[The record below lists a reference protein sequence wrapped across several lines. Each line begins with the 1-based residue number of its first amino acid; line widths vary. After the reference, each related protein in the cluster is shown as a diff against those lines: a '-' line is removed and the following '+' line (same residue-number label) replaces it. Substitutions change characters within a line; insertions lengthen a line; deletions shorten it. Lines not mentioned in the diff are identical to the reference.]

1 MRNFDKNPKT
11 ILMKKSLFIAIALL
25 ISHLG
30 FSQASKPAIQGLKL
44 AYVYEDY
51 ILQNVDEVK
60 NLQAE
65 IASKKVSFETK
76 LEQKAKKY
84 QEEYETYQAMMKD
97 ITGLTTD
104 SLNAKLKK
112 VQNIKKDA
120 EEFQASSEAELQ
132 KMIQEKLAAI
142 REKISI
148 TIKTVAA
155 EKGYKIVFR
164 RNTDTSNNE
173 SNTVMLYSAD
183 NGKDD
188 LTDAVLVKMGTT
200 PPKKQ

>member
-1 MRNFDKNPKT
+1 
-11 ILMKKSLFIAIALL
+11 MKKSVFIAIILL
-25 ISHLG
+25 ISQLG
-30 FSQASKPAIQGLKL
+30 FSQAPKTVKPATQGLKL

-51 ILQNVDEVK
+51 ILQNVKEIK
-60 NLQAE
+60 SLQAE

-84 QEEYETYQAMMKD
+84 QEEYEAYQAMMKD

-104 SLNAKLKK
+104 SLNAKLKL
-112 VQNIKKDA
+112 VQNLKKDA
-120 EEFQASSEAELQ
+120 EEFQANSEADLQ
-132 KMIQEKLAAI
+132 KMIQEKFLAI
-142 REKISI
+142 REKVNA

-164 RNTDTSNNE
+164 RNADSGNNE
-173 SNTVMLYSAD
+173 SNSVMLYSAD

-188 LTDAVLVKMGTT
+188 LTDAVLIKMGTV
-200 PPKKQ
+200 PPKK

>member
-1 MRNFDKNPKT
+1 
-11 ILMKKSLFIAIALL
+11 MKKSVFIAIIL
-25 ISHLG
+25 IISQLG
-30 FSQASKPAIQGLKL
+30 FSQAPKAAAPSLKI
-44 AYVYEDY
+44 AYLYEDY
-51 ILQNVDEVK
+51 ILQNLKETK
-60 NLQAE
+60 SLQAE

-76 LEQKAKKY
+76 MEQKAKNY
-84 QEEYETYQAMMKD
+84 QEQYAQYQAMMKD

-104 SLNAKLKK
+104 SLNAKLKR
-112 VQNIKKDA
+112 VQGIKKEAD
-120 EEFQASSEAELQ
+120 EFQANSEAELQ
-132 KMIQEKLAAI
+132 KMIQEKFTAI
-142 REKISI
+142 REKVNA

-164 RNTDTSNNE
+164 RNADAANNE

-188 LTDAVLVKMGTT
+188 LTDAILVKMGTT

>member
-1 MRNFDKNPKT
+1 
-11 ILMKKSLFIAIALL
+11 MKKSVFIAIILL
-25 ISHLG
+25 ISQLG
-30 FSQASKPAIQGLKL
+30 FSQAPKTAKPATQGLKL

-51 ILQNVDEVK
+51 ILQNVKEIK
-60 NLQAE
+60 SLQAE

-84 QEEYETYQAMMKD
+84 QEEYEAYQAMMKD

-104 SLNAKLKK
+104 SLNAKLKL
-112 VQNIKKDA
+112 VQNLKKDA
-120 EEFQASSEAELQ
+120 EEFQANSEADLQ
-132 KMIQEKLAAI
+132 KMIQEKFLAI
-142 REKISI
+142 REKVNA

-164 RNTDTSNNE
+164 RNADSGNNE
-173 SNTVMLYSAD
+173 SNSVMLYSAD

-188 LTDAVLVKMGTT
+188 LTDAVLIKMGTV
-200 PPKKQ
+200 PPKK

>member
-1 MRNFDKNPKT
+1 
-11 ILMKKSLFIAIALL
+11 MKKSVFIAIILL
-25 ISHLG
+25 ISQLG
-30 FSQASKPAIQGLKL
+30 FSQTAKPATQGLKL

-51 ILQNVDEVK
+51 ILQNLNEIK

-65 IASKKVSFETK
+65 IASKKVSLETK

-84 QEEYETYQAMMKD
+84 QEEYVEYQAMMKD

-104 SLNAKLKK
+104 SLNAKLKR

-120 EEFQASSEAELQ
+120 DDFQANSEAELQ
-132 KMIQEKLAAI
+132 KMIQDKFLAI
-142 REKISI
+142 REKVNA

-164 RNTDTSNNE
+164 RNADASNNE

-188 LTDAVLVKMGTT
+188 LTDAVLIKMGTV
-200 PPKKQ
+200 PPKK

>member
-1 MRNFDKNPKT
+1 MKN
-11 ILMKKSLFIAIALL
+11 LSFIAIILL

-30 FSQASKPAIQGLKL
+30 FSQGSKIAKTTTQGLKL

-51 ILQNVDEVK
+51 ILQNVKEMT

-84 QEEYETYQAMMKD
+84 QEEYAVYQAMMKD
-97 ITGLTTD
+97 ITNLTTD
-104 SLNAKLKK
+104 SLNAKLKR

-120 EEFQASSEAELQ
+120 DEFQTNSEAELQ
-132 KMIQEKLAAI
+132 KMIQEKFLAI
-142 REKISI
+142 REKVNA

-164 RNTDTSNNE
+164 RNADAGNNE
-173 SNTVMLYSAD
+173 SNTVMIYSAD

-188 LTDAVLVKMGTT
+188 LTDAVLIKMGTV
-200 PPKKQ
+200 PPKK

>member
-1 MRNFDKNPKT
+1 
-11 ILMKKSLFIAIALL
+11 MKKSVFIAIILL
-25 ISHLG
+25 ISQLG
-30 FSQASKPAIQGLKL
+30 FSQAPKTVAPSLKL

-51 ILQNVDEVK
+51 ILQNLKETK

-76 LEQKAKKY
+76 LEQKAKNY
-84 QEEYETYQAMMKD
+84 QEQYAEYQAMMKD

-104 SLNAKLKK
+104 SLNAKLKR

-120 EEFQASSEAELQ
+120 DEFQANSEAELQ
-132 KMIQEKLAAI
+132 KMIQEKFTAI
-142 REKISI
+142 REKVNA

-164 RNTDTSNNE
+164 RNADAANNE

-200 PPKKQ
+200 LPKK

>member
-1 MRNFDKNPKT
+1 
-11 ILMKKSLFIAIALL
+11 MKKLIFVAIVLL
-25 ISHLG
+25 ISQLG
-30 FSQASKPAIQGLKL
+30 FSQAPKAAAPSLKL

-51 ILQNVDEVK
+51 ILQNLNDIK

-65 IASKKVSFETK
+65 VASKKVNLETK
-76 LEQKAKKY
+76 LEQKAKNY
-84 QEEYETYQAMMKD
+84 QEQYAEYQAMMKD

-104 SLNAKLKK
+104 SLNAKLKR

-120 EEFQASSEAELQ
+120 DDFQTKSEADLQ
-132 KMIQEKLAAI
+132 TFIQEKFSAI
-142 REKISI
+142 REKVNA

-155 EKGYKIVFR
+155 EKGYKFVYR
-164 RNTDTSNNE
+164 RNADAANNE

-188 LTDAVLVKMGTT
+188 LSDAVLIKMGTT

>member
-1 MRNFDKNPKT
+1 
-11 ILMKKSLFIAIALL
+11 MKKTVFIAIALL

-30 FSQASKPAIQGLKL
+30 FSQASKPATQGLKL

-51 ILQNVDEVK
+51 ILQNLNEIK

-65 IASKKVSFETK
+65 VASKKVTLETK
-76 LEQKAKKY
+76 LEEKAKNY
-84 QEEYETYQAMMKD
+84 QEEYADYQAMMKN
-97 ITGLTTD
+97 IVGLTTD

-120 EEFQASSEAELQ
+120 EEFQAKAEADLQ
-132 KMIQEKLAAI
+132 TFIQEKFTAI
-142 REKISI
+142 REKVNA
-148 TIKTVAA
+148 TIKAVAK

-164 RNTDTSNNE
+164 RNADAGNRE

-188 LTDAVLVKMGTT
+188 LTDAVLVKMGTVM
-200 PPKKQ
+200 PKK

>member
-1 MRNFDKNPKT
+1 
-11 ILMKKSLFIAIALL
+11 MKKSFFIAIILL
-25 ISHLG
+25 ISQLG
-30 FSQASKPAIQGLKL
+30 FSQASKIAKPTTQGLKL

-51 ILQNVDEVK
+51 ILQNVKEMTS
-60 NLQAE
+60 LQAE
-65 IASKKVSFETK
+65 IASKKVGFETK

-84 QEEYETYQAMMKD
+84 QEEFAEYQAMMKD

-104 SLNAKLKK
+104 SLNAKLKR

-120 EEFQASSEAELQ
+120 DEFQTNSEAELQ
-132 KMIQEKLAAI
+132 KMIQEKFLAI
-142 REKISI
+142 REKVNAS
-148 TIKTVAA
+148 IKTVAV

-164 RNTDTSNNE
+164 RNAEAGNNE

-188 LTDAVLVKMGTT
+188 LTDAVLIKIGTV
-200 PPKKQ
+200 PPKKK

>member
-1 MRNFDKNPKT
+1 
-11 ILMKKSLFIAIALL
+11 MKKSSFIAIILL
-25 ISHLG
+25 ISQLG
-30 FSQASKPAIQGLKL
+30 FSQGSKIAKTTTQGLKL

-51 ILQNVDEVK
+51 ILQNVKEMT

-76 LEQKAKKY
+76 LEQKAKEY
-84 QEEYETYQAMMKD
+84 QEEYAVYQAMMKD
-97 ITGLTTD
+97 ITNLTTD
-104 SLNAKLKK
+104 SLNAKLKR

-120 EEFQASSEAELQ
+120 DEFQTNSEAELQ
-132 KMIQEKLAAI
+132 KMIQEKFLAI
-142 REKISI
+142 REKVNA

-164 RNTDTSNNE
+164 RNADTGNNE
-173 SNTVMLYSAD
+173 SNTVMIYSAD

-188 LTDAVLVKMGTT
+188 LTDAVLIRMGTV
-200 PPKKQ
+200 PPKK

>member
-1 MRNFDKNPKT
+1 
-11 ILMKKSLFIAIALL
+11 MKKSFFIAIILL
-25 ISHLG
+25 ISQLG
-30 FSQASKPAIQGLKL
+30 FSQAPKTAKPTTQGLKL

-51 ILQNVDEVK
+51 ILQNLKEMTS
-60 NLQAE
+60 LQAE
-65 IASKKVSFETK
+65 IASKKVGFETK

-84 QEEYETYQAMMKD
+84 QEEFAEYQAMMKD

-104 SLNAKLKK
+104 SLNAKLKR

-120 EEFQASSEAELQ
+120 DDFQTNSEAELQ
-132 KMIQEKLAAI
+132 KMIQEKFLAI
-142 REKISI
+142 REKVNA
-148 TIKTVAA
+148 TIKTVAT

-164 RNTDTSNNE
+164 RNANAGNNE

-188 LTDAVLVKMGTT
+188 LTDAVLVKMGTV
-200 PPKKQ
+200 PPKK

>member
-1 MRNFDKNPKT
+1 
-11 ILMKKSLFIAIALL
+11 MKKVSYIVILL
-25 ISHLG
+25 IISQLG
-30 FSQASKPAIQGLKL
+30 FSQTQKTAVTGLKF
-44 AYVYEDY
+44 AYVFEDY
-51 ILQNVDEVK
+51 ILQNLNDIK

-65 IASKKVSFETK
+65 MASKKINFETK
-76 LEQKAKKY
+76 LEQKAKVY
-84 QEEYETYQAMMKD
+84 QEEYAIYQAMMKD

-120 EEFQASSEAELQ
+120 DDFQANSEAELQ
-132 KMIQEKLAAI
+132 KMIQEKFFAI
-142 REKISI
+142 REKVNA
-148 TIKTVAA
+148 TIKTVAT

-164 RNTDTSNNE
+164 RNADAGNNE

-188 LTDAVLVKMGTT
+188 LTDAVLVKMGTV
-200 PPKKQ
+200 PPKK

>member
-1 MRNFDKNPKT
+1 
-11 ILMKKSLFIAIALL
+11 MKKLIFIAIILL
-25 ISHLG
+25 ISQLG
-30 FSQASKPAIQGLKL
+30 FSQAPKAATPSLKL

-51 ILQNVDEVK
+51 ILQNLNDIK

-65 IASKKVSFETK
+65 VASKKVNLETK
-76 LEQKAKKY
+76 LEQKAKNY
-84 QEEYETYQAMMKD
+84 QEQYAEYQAMMKD

-104 SLNAKLKK
+104 SLNAKLKR

-120 EEFQASSEAELQ
+120 DDFQTKSEADLQ
-132 KMIQEKLAAI
+132 TFIQEKFTAI
-142 REKISI
+142 REKVNASI
-148 TIKTVAA
+148 NSVAA
-155 EKGYKIVFR
+155 EKGYKFVFR
-164 RNTDTSNNE
+164 RNADAANNE

-188 LTDAVLVKMGTT
+188 LSDAVLIKMGTT

>member
-1 MRNFDKNPKT
+1 
-11 ILMKKSLFIAIALL
+11 MKKSFFIAIILL
-25 ISHLG
+25 ISQLG
-30 FSQASKPAIQGLKL
+30 FSQAPKTAKPASQGLKL

-51 ILQNVDEVK
+51 ILQNVKEMT

-65 IASKKVSFETK
+65 IASKKVGLETK

-84 QEEYETYQAMMKD
+84 QEEYAEYQAMMQD

-104 SLNAKLKK
+104 SLNAKLKR
-112 VQNIKKDA
+112 VQNVKKDVD
-120 EEFQASSEAELQ
+120 EFQTNSEAELQ
-132 KMIQEKLAAI
+132 KMIQEKFLAI
-142 REKISI
+142 REKVNT

-164 RNTDTSNNE
+164 RNADAGNNE

-183 NGKDD
+183 NSKDD
-188 LTDAVLVKMGTT
+188 LTDAVLIKMGTI
-200 PPKKQ
+200 PPKK

>member
-1 MRNFDKNPKT
+1 
-11 ILMKKSLFIAIALL
+11 MKKTVFIAIILL
-25 ISHLG
+25 ISQLG
-30 FSQASKPAIQGLKL
+30 FSQAAKPATQGLKL

-51 ILQNVDEVK
+51 ILQNVKEMK

-84 QEEYETYQAMMKD
+84 QEEYEAYQAMMKD

-104 SLNAKLKK
+104 SLNAKLKL
-112 VQNIKKDA
+112 VQNLKKDA
-120 EEFQASSEAELQ
+120 EEFQANSETELQ
-132 KMIQEKLAAI
+132 KMIQDKFLAI
-142 REKISI
+142 REKVNA

-164 RNTDTSNNE
+164 RNADSGNRE

-188 LTDAVLVKMGTT
+188 LTDAVLIKMGTI
-200 PPKKQ
+200 PPKK

>member
-1 MRNFDKNPKT
+1 
-11 ILMKKSLFIAIALL
+11 MKKSVFIAIIVL
-25 ISHLG
+25 ISQVG
-30 FSQASKPAIQGLKL
+30 FSQTAKPAPKTVNQGLKL

-51 ILQNVDEVK
+51 ILQNVKEMK

-65 IASKKVSFETK
+65 IASKKVGFETK

-84 QEEYETYQAMMKD
+84 QEEYEGYQAMMKD

-104 SLNAKLKK
+104 SLNAKLKL
-112 VQNIKKDA
+112 VQNLKKDA
-120 EEFQASSEAELQ
+120 EEFQTKSEAELQ
-132 KMIQEKLAAI
+132 KMIQERFLAV
-142 REKISI
+142 REKVNA

-164 RNTDTSNNE
+164 RNADASSNE

-188 LTDAVLVKMGTT
+188 LTDAVLIKMGTV
-200 PPKKQ
+200 PPKK

>member
-1 MRNFDKNPKT
+1 
-11 ILMKKSLFIAIALL
+11 MKKIFYISILL
-25 ISHLG
+25 IV
-30 FSQASKPAIQGLKL
+30 SQLTFCQTQKSAAQSLKL

-51 ILQNVDEVK
+51 ILQNLNEIK

-65 IASKKVSFETK
+65 VASKKVTLETK
-76 LEQKAKKY
+76 LEQKAKNY
-84 QEEYETYQAMMKD
+84 QEEYADYQAMMKN
-97 ITGLTTD
+97 IVGLTTD

-120 EEFQASSEAELQ
+120 EEFQAKSEADLQ
-132 KMIQEKLAAI
+132 TFIQEKFTAI
-142 REKISI
+142 RDKVNA

-164 RNTDTSNNE
+164 RNADASNRE
-173 SNTVMLYSAD
+173 SNSVMLYSAD

-188 LTDAVLVKMGTT
+188 LTDAVLVKMGTVL
-200 PPKKQ
+200 PKKEK